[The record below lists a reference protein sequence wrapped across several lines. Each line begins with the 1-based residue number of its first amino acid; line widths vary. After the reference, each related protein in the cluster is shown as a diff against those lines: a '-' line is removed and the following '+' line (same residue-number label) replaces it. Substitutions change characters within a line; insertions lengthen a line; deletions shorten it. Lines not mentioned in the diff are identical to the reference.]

1 MRDTISHLKLKLV
14 EAEEDT
20 SCAALNRL
28 RAKLRELMKDGQKAD
43 QQVPVVVERSMQT
56 LVDPSKSYEDL
67 LRAENERLQTELAQI
82 RRSMKEVVTPLA
94 EETVLPLP
102 TDEEE
107 AGESVLL
114 SQLRNCETLLAELKT
129 HLDEKTAYAE
139 ALRSELDQQKAAAA
153 AVVAPAL
160 DLDQVTVSP
169 TAVMDEMPETKEE
182 VEKADDKVFLFISPC
197 LQIPAVDCA
206 YDTLKVMN
214 VLC

>member
-43 QQVPVVVERSMQT
+43 QQVSMVERSMQT
-56 LVDPSKSYEDL
+56 SVDLSKSYEDL
-67 LRAENERLQTELAQI
+67 LRIENERLRVELTQI
-82 RRSMKEVVTPLA
+82 RLSMKEIVKPVV
-94 EETVLPLP
+94 E
-102 TDEEE
+102 DEEE
-107 AGESVLL
+107 TDMSALL

-139 ALRSELDQQKAAAA
+139 ALRSELDQLKASVAA
-153 AVVAPAL
+153 PTL

-169 TAVMDEMPETKEE
+169 AIMMDEMAEMKEE
-182 VEKADDKVFLFISPC
+182 PEKLDDKVLGQLFISPRF
-197 LQIPAVDCA
+197 V
-206 YDTLKVMN
+206 N
-214 VLC
+214 VRSRTRTIR